1 MLAAFTMACALAQTA
16 PETLTLVDVVVQ
28 GRGTFTIGLDAGQ
41 APNLVAHVIKLVDDK
56 FYDRIMFHRKVDD
69 FVVQTGDPTSKKVS
83 TAFARKNKG
92 KFGEV
97 PGLGEKGSGK
107 TVKYE
112 INDLTH
118 AKYTV
123 GMALES
129 PMDDSGDSQ
138 FFINLKDNFRL
149 NGMYEVFGKVVRGF
163 AVVDKIERGDRILR
177 IRRQR

>member
-1 MLAAFTMACALAQTA
+1 MLAVVLAAQLSSQTA
-16 PETLTLVDVVVQ
+16 QEAHPLLEMVVQ
-28 GRGTFTIGLDAGQ
+28 DRGTVVIELDAEQ
-41 APNLVAHVIKLVDDK
+41 APNLVAHVLKLVDDK
-56 FYDRIMFHRKVDD
+56 FYDRMLFHRKVDN
-69 FVVQTGDPTSKKVS
+69 FVIQTGDPESKKVS
-83 TAFARKNKG
+83 VAFARKNKG
-92 KFGEV
+92 KYGEV

-138 FFINLKDNFRL
+138 FFINIKDNFRL
-149 NGMYEVFGKVVRGF
+149 NGMYEVFGKVVKGF
-163 AVVDKIERGDRILR
+163 AVIDKIERGDRIVR
-177 IRRQR
+177 IRRKR